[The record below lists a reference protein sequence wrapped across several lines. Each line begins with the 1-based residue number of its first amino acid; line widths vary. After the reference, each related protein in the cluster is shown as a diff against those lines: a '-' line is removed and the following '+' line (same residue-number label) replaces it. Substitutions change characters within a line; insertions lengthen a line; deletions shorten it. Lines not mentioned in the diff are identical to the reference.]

1 MTDEELEKLIK
12 LQDEL
17 KRLKN
22 IAYAMRNFNSLV
34 IITKFPHD
42 RIQID
47 DCDIIKS
54 MIEAGLKIV
63 EKDYE
68 EKEKL
73 FKSL

>member
-1 MTDEELEKLIK
+1 MTNEELEKLIK
-12 LQDEL
+12 LRDEL

-54 MIEAGLKIV
+54 MTEAGLKIV

-73 FKSL
+73 FESL

>member
-1 MTDEELEKLIK
+1 MTNEELEKLIK
-12 LQDEL
+12 LRDEL
-17 KRLKN
+17 KKLKN
-22 IAYAMRNFNSLV
+22 IVYAMRNFNNLV

-73 FKSL
+73 FESL

>member
-1 MTDEELEKLIK
+1 MTNEELEKLIK
-12 LQDEL
+12 LRDEL

-22 IAYAMRNFNSLV
+22 IAYAIRNFNSLV
-34 IITKFPHD
+34 IITKFPYD
-42 RIQID
+42 RIQIY

-54 MIEAGLKIV
+54 MTEAGLKIV

>member
-17 KRLKN
+17 KKLKN

-73 FKSL
+73 FESL

>member
-12 LQDEL
+12 LRDEL
-17 KRLKN
+17 KKLKN
-22 IAYAMRNFNSLV
+22 IVYAMRNFNNLV

>member
-1 MTDEELEKLIK
+1 MTNKELEKLIK
-12 LQDEL
+12 LRDEL
-17 KRLKN
+17 KKLKN
-22 IAYAMRNFNSLV
+22 IAYAMRNFNNLV

-73 FKSL
+73 FESL

>member
-1 MTDEELEKLIK
+1 MTNEELEKLVK
-12 LQDEL
+12 LRDEL
-17 KRLKN
+17 NKLKT
-22 IAYAMRNFNSLV
+22 IIYGMRNFNSLV

-54 MIEAGLKIV
+54 MTEAGLKIV

>member
-1 MTDEELEKLIK
+1 MTNEELEKLIK

-17 KRLKN
+17 KKLKN
-22 IAYAMRNFNSLV
+22 IVYAMRNFNNLV

-73 FKSL
+73 FESL

>member
-1 MTDEELEKLIK
+1 MTNEELEKLIK
-12 LQDEL
+12 LRDEL

-22 IAYAMRNFNSLV
+22 IAYAIRNFNSLV
-34 IITKFPHD
+34 ILTKFPYD
-42 RIQID
+42 RIQIY
-47 DCDIIKS
+47 DCDITKS
-54 MIEAGLKIV
+54 MTEAGLKIV

>member
-1 MTDEELEKLIK
+1 MTDEKLEKLIK

-17 KRLKN
+17 KKLKN

-54 MIEAGLKIV
+54 MTEAGLKIV

>member
-17 KRLKN
+17 KKLKN

-47 DCDIIKS
+47 DCDIINS
-54 MIEAGLKIV
+54 MTEAGLKIV

>member
-1 MTDEELEKLIK
+1 MTNEELEKLIK
-12 LQDEL
+12 LRDEL

-22 IAYAMRNFNSLV
+22 MAYAMRNFNSLV

-54 MIEAGLKIV
+54 MTEAGLKIV

-73 FKSL
+73 FESL

>member
-1 MTDEELEKLIK
+1 
-12 LQDEL
+12 
-17 KRLKN
+17 
-22 IAYAMRNFNSLV
+22 MRNFNSLV

-54 MIEAGLKIV
+54 MTEAGLKIV

>member
-1 MTDEELEKLIK
+1 MTNEELEKLIK
-12 LQDEL
+12 LRDEL
-17 KRLKN
+17 KKLKN
-22 IAYAMRNFNSLV
+22 IVYAMRNFNNLV

-47 DCDIIKS
+47 DCNIIKS
-54 MIEAGLKIV
+54 MVEAGLKIV

>member
-1 MTDEELEKLIK
+1 MTDEELKKLIK
-12 LQDEL
+12 LQDQL
-17 KRLKN
+17 KKLKN

-54 MIEAGLKIV
+54 MTEAGLKIV

-68 EKEKL
+68 ENEKL
-73 FKSL
+73 F

>member
-1 MTDEELEKLIK
+1 MTNEELEKLIK
-12 LQDEL
+12 LRDEL

-34 IITKFPHD
+34 IITKFPPYG
-42 RIQID
+42 IQID

-54 MIEAGLKIV
+54 MTEAGLKIV

>member
-1 MTDEELEKLIK
+1 MTNEELEKLIK
-12 LQDEL
+12 LRDEL

-54 MIEAGLKIV
+54 MTEAGLKIV
-63 EKDYE
+63 EKEKE

>member
-1 MTDEELEKLIK
+1 MTDEELEKLVK

-17 KRLKN
+17 NKLKT
-22 IAYAMRNFNSLV
+22 IIYGMRNFNSLV

-54 MIEAGLKIV
+54 MTEAGLKIV

>member
-12 LQDEL
+12 LRDEL
-17 KRLKN
+17 KKLKN
-22 IAYAMRNFNSLV
+22 IVYAMRNFNNLV

-73 FKSL
+73 FESL

>member
-17 KRLKN
+17 KKLKN

-34 IITKFPHD
+34 INTKFQPYG
-42 RIQID
+42 IQID

-54 MIEAGLKIV
+54 MTEAGLKIV